1 MMTMN
6 STSHN
11 SIAER
16 FGRWLG
22 KGWRGYVRCER
33 KVSNWLVSKDVPQ
46 FVAFVFL
53 WAIKL
58 IVLGVLVY
66 FVFWLALLIVFAVV
80 TGWAVG
86 QSTSE
91 DNFELGFPA
100 TLDEL
105 REMPGYDP
113 NLHNDTSHE
122 MYRNGD

>member
-1 MMTMN
+1 MTMN

-22 KGWRGYVRCER
+22 RGWRGYVRYEH
-33 KVSNWLVSKDVPQ
+33 KVLNWLVSKDVSQ
-46 FVAFVFL
+46 FAAFVLL

-58 IVLGVLVY
+58 VVLGVLAY
-66 FVFWLALLIVFAVV
+66 FVFWLALLIVFAVLAS
-80 TGWAVG
+80 WAVG
-86 QSTSE
+86 QSTPE
-91 DNFELGFPA
+91 DDFELGFPA

-122 MYRNGD
+122 MYRDDD

>member
-1 MMTMN
+1 MN
-6 STSHN
+6 SASHN

-22 KGWRGYVRCER
+22 RGWRGYVHRER
-33 KVSNWLVSKDVPQ
+33 KVLQWLASKGLPWIA
-46 FVAFVFL
+46 AFALL

-58 IVLGVLVY
+58 VALGVLAY
-66 FVFWLALLIVFAVV
+66 FSFWLALLMVFAVV
-80 TGWAVG
+80 ARWPVG

-91 DNFELGFPA
+91 DDFELGLPA
-100 TLDEL
+100 TLDGL

-122 MYRNGD
+122 MYRDDD